1 MKIKLPRESEVG
13 FQMAPMIDITFL
25 LIIFFMI
32 VARQT
37 QSQYKK
43 IDNPVAEHSVIA
55 QERGSRVVLTLGTDD
70 ELYMGA
76 FPADKDEIKDLIS
89 ERVSQDPKTKI
100 QLRIDKDVEHK
111 EVRDLLVVL
120 AEAGALDVIF
130 STYQSDK

>member
-1 MKIKLPRESEVG
+1 MKIKLPRENEIG

-37 QSQYKK
+37 QSQYKE

-55 QERGSRVVLTLGTDD
+55 KERGSRVVLTLGTDN
-70 ELYMGA
+70 ELYMGS
-76 FPADKDEIKDLIS
+76 FPSDKDTIKEVIA
-89 ERVSQDPKTKI
+89 ERVLQDPKTKI
-100 QLRIDKDVEHK
+100 QLRIDRNVEHK
-111 EVRDLLVVL
+111 EVRDVLVVL